1 MYRFKKILMIAYF
14 GIIPLQITTTYTD
27 STSTHLKIIGG
38 LGRFIFLHTDCDG
51 NIIRK
56 EKIPFGELNITIDH
70 KISEKPV
77 RIGMNTNLIITQEKS
92 ERLHDSES
100 GNYYWSNEHIPIYA
114 FMCNPFLNAEWKY
127 FAIGIGSMGI
137 QKFSKDENNN
147 HFLSII
153 PNNSTFSGLGS
164 LYLRLGNLQS
174 IYIDASLLHTPPIFA
189 GSCIKAGLG
198 FRLND
203 KNRWWI
209 GTGAFP
215 YDNLGLIL
223 KTEYK
228 VRSRLY
234 INSLLYYGQNRGVSE
249 GGVSFGL
256 TYGFKK
262 NK

>member
-1 MYRFKKILMIAYF
+1 MIAYF

-27 STSTHLKIIGG
+27 SSSTYLRIIGG
-38 LGRFIFLHTDCDG
+38 LGRFIIIHTDCDG

-56 EKIPFGELNITIDH
+56 EKIPFGELNLSIDH
-70 KISEKPV
+70 KINHSPV
-77 RIGMNTNLIITQEKS
+77 RIGMNTNYLATREGS
-92 ERLHDSES
+92 GSTYDSGS
-100 GNYYWSNEHIPIYA
+100 GIYIWPNNHSPVNILY
-114 FMCNPFLNAEWKY
+114 FNPFINVEWKY
-127 FAIGIGSMGI
+127 FAFGIGGAI
-137 QKFSKDENNN
+137 VPKFKD
-147 HFLSII
+147 ITI
-153 PNNSTFSGLGS
+153 DGGLGS

-223 KTEYK
+223 KTDYK
-228 VRSRLY
+228 VRPRLY